1 MISTT
6 SNHMMVV
13 YPDGK
18 STLKRASNVESGDIF
33 FSRGVNGA
41 MTADRVEE
49 VNTYFQDTAVAN
61 LIISGHV
68 LANDVV
74 ASVRVDGDMPESLW
88 KAGVLVNKLFGTAVT
103 HQFCRFGNW
112 FRQTRMASVL

>member
-1 MISTT
+1 MTDIRLQSGKMISTT

-33 FSRGVNGA
+33 FSRDVNGA
-41 MTADRVEE
+41 MTKDRVEE
-49 VNTYFQDTAVAN
+49 VNTYLQDTAVAN

-68 LANDVV
+68 VANEIV
-74 ASVRVDGDMPESLW
+74 ASVRVEGDMPESLW
-88 KAGVLVNKLFGTAVT
+88 KAGV
-103 HQFCRFGNW
+103 
-112 FRQTRMASVL
+112 